1 VGLISTKIKKINL
14 ICPIKYDAEVKY
26 LDNFGVPMGI
36 ITFTTDWGTR
46 DYHIGAIKGSLL
58 SFQSDLQ
65 FIDISHQVAR
75 HNLQQAAY
83 IFNNAYK
90 NYPQGTLHFIG
101 VHKQN
106 EHFSELI
113 AIKKDGHIFIGVN
126 DGFFSLVFSD
136 PPVDMVKITI
146 AEGSKHLFDL
156 PTLVNSMKHL
166 LTGKNLYELGP
177 RPERFVERSAFIP
190 TIEDELIQGLVIYV
204 DDFGNIVTNITKDLF
219 EQQRKNRKFEIVMRK
234 NQHSLDNISDRY
246 MSVESGSAL
255 ALFNAAGHLEIAINE
270 DNAYKLMGLK
280 LNDTVRIEFK

>member
-1 VGLISTKIKKINL
+1 MLKIFE
-14 ICPIKYDAEVKY
+14 EVIY
-26 LDNFGVPMGI
+26 LDIFDELMGI

-75 HNLQQAAY
+75 HNIQQAAY
-83 IFNNAYK
+83 IFKNAYP

-106 EHFSELI
+106 DHYSELI
-113 AIKKDGHIFIGVN
+113 AIKKEGHIFIGVN
-126 DGFFSLVFSD
+126 DGFFSLVFND

-156 PTLVNSMKHL
+156 PTLVNSIKHL
-166 LTGKNLYELGP
+166 LSGKNLYELGP

-190 TIEDELIQGLVIYV
+190 TIEDELIHGLVIYI

-219 EQQRKNRKFEIVMRK
+219 EKQRRNRKFEVVMRK
-234 NQHSLDNISDRY
+234 NHHTIDTISDRY

-270 DNAYKLMGLK
+270 ENAYKLMHLR
-280 LNDTVRIEFK
+280 LNDNIRIEFK